1 MYWYQGRE
9 VAVLGPRLAVETGY
23 SRFKSLSAQLGD
35 IRRDPPKEKH
45 GIICGSLRQKNDE
58 AT

>member
-1 MYWYQGRE
+1 M
-9 VAVLGPRLAVETGY
+9 AVLGPRLAVETGY